1 MNILIR
7 ILSIA
12 LENKWRLVA
21 GYVSMIFSVLATLA
35 IPTLLGLAVD
45 EMLSDYVNRE
55 TLVWMAVIL
64 FVLCLLRGLFD
75 YGRIY
80 FTDTLSQMVTYK
92 LRNLLYDKWQ
102 NLSFAYHDQEHT
114 GDLMSRATADIESMR
129 RFINLG
135 MVRSLHILFM
145 IVVVAILMIR
155 IDLFLA
161 MVSLIFVPV
170 LIIRATTIIYKLR
183 LLWAKVQEVTGELIT
198 ILQEN
203 LSGIPVVKAFAAE
216 EYEKGKF
223 SVKAEELSDITFASN
238 KLEASNSSTTT
249 FFFTLGI
256 GIILY
261 FGGSRV
267 INGSLTIGQLTEFIF
282 LLNILNFP
290 IRMSAWII
298 NSYSRAI
305 PAGERVFEVIDSPS
319 PVIEKPGAKI
329 MERPSGDVHFS
340 NIKFGY
346 KDSDYVLD
354 GIDLSVKSGQV
365 TAILGAP
372 GSGKSSLVHLVSRFY
387 DPNKGSVLI
396 DGIDVN
402 SYTLASLRKNI
413 GIVAQDI
420 FLFAA
425 TIRQNISYGMEGAD
439 LSDIRAVS
447 EIAQLDD
454 YIQSLPDGYDTWVG
468 ERGATL
474 SGGQRQ
480 RLAIARTLLMDPPIL
495 VLDDSTSSVDVET
508 EFRIREAMRNVMK
521 NRTTFVIAHRLS
533 TVRDADY
540 IIVMDKG
547 KIIEEGNHETLYG
560 LGGAYKDIYDYQHDF
575 ESDVILDASLNP
587 ASPEEV

>member
-1 MNILIR
+1 MDILVR

-12 LENKWRLVA
+12 LENKWRLIA
-21 GYVSMIFSVLATLA
+21 GYVSMILSVLATLA
-35 IPTLLGLAVD
+35 IPKVLGLAVD
-45 EMLSDYVNRE
+45 EMLSTFVDRQ
-55 TLVWMAVIL
+55 TLLWMAILL

-80 FTDTLSQMVTYK
+80 CTDTLSQMVTYK

-102 NLSFAYHDQEHT
+102 NLSFAYHDNEHT

-145 IVVVAILMIR
+145 IIIVAILMIQ
-155 IDLFLA
+155 IDFFLA
-161 MVSLIFVPV
+161 TVSLIFVPV
-170 LIIRATTIIYKLR
+170 LIFRATTIIYKLR
-183 LLWAKVQEVTGELIT
+183 ILWAKVQEVTGELIT

-216 EYEKGKF
+216 EYEKRKF
-223 SVKAEELSDITFASN
+223 SQKAEQLADITFDSN

-261 FGGSRV
+261 FGGSKV
-267 INGSLTIGQLTEFIF
+267 INGTLTIGQLTEFIF

-305 PAGERVFEVIDSPS
+305 PAGERVFEVIDSPY
-319 PVIEKPGAKI
+319 PVSERLNATV
-329 MERPSGDVHFS
+329 MDRPSGEVHFS

-346 KDSDYVLD
+346 NRSDYVLD
-354 GIDLSVKSGQV
+354 GINLSVAPGQV

-372 GSGKSSLVHLVSRFY
+372 GSGKSSLVHLISRFY
-387 DPNKGSVLI
+387 DPTEGSVLI
-396 DGIDVN
+396 DGKNVN
-402 SYTLASLRKNI
+402 DYTLASLRKNI

-420 FLFAA
+420 FLFAS
-425 TIRQNISYGMEGAD
+425 TIKQNISYGMEGAD
-439 LSDIRAVS
+439 IAQIREVS
-447 EIAQLDD
+447 KIAQLDD
-454 YIQSLPDGYDTWVG
+454 HIQSLPEGYDTWVG

-508 EFRIREAMRNVMK
+508 EFRIRDAMRNVMK

-540 IIVMDKG
+540 IVVMDKG
-547 KIIEEGNHETLYG
+547 KIIEEGTHEALYG
-560 LGGAYKDIYDYQHDF
+560 LNGAYKDIYDYQHEF
-575 ESDVILDASLNP
+575 ESDVILDANLN
-587 ASPEEV
+587 SVSSEES

>member
-1 MNILIR
+1 MVILLR

-35 IPTLLGLAVD
+35 IPTILGLAVD
-45 EMLSDYVNRE
+45 EMLSDFVDRQ
-55 TLVWMAVIL
+55 TLVWMAVLL

-80 FTDTLSQMVTYK
+80 YTDTLSQMVTYK

-102 NLSFAYHDQEHT
+102 NLSFAYHDNEHT

-135 MVRSLHILFM
+135 MVRSLHIIFM
-145 IVVVAILMIR
+145 IIVVAILMMR

-161 MVSLIFVPV
+161 MVSLIFVPI

-183 LLWAKVQEVTGELIT
+183 ILWANVQEVTGQLIT

-216 EYEKGKF
+216 EYEKSKF
-223 SVKAEELSDITFASN
+223 SKKAEQLSDITFDSN

-261 FGGSRV
+261 FGGSKV
-267 INGSLTIGQLTEFIF
+267 INGTLTIGQLTEFIF

-319 PVIEKPGAKI
+319 PVVERPDAEI
-329 MERPSGDVHFS
+329 MQRPSGDVHFA
-340 NIKFGY
+340 NIQFGY
-346 KDSDYVLD
+346 TKSEYVLD

-372 GSGKSSLVHLVSRFY
+372 GSGKSTLVHLVSRFY
-387 DPNKGSVLI
+387 DPNLGSVLI
-396 DGIDVN
+396 DGIDIN
-402 SYTLASLRKNI
+402 NYTLASLRKNI

-425 TIRQNISYGMEGAD
+425 TIRQNISYGIEGAD
-439 LSDIRAVS
+439 LADIREVS
-447 EIAQLDD
+447 KIAQLDEH
-454 YIQSLPDGYDTWVG
+454 IQSLPDGYDTWVG

-495 VLDDSTSSVDVET
+495 VLDDSTSSVDVDT
-508 EFRIREAMRNVMK
+508 EFRIRKAMRNVMK

-547 KIIEEGNHETLYG
+547 RIIEEGNHETLYSLNG
-560 LGGAYKDIYDYQHDF
+560 EYKNIYDYQHDF
-575 ESDVILDASLNP
+575 ESDVILDANLNSV
-587 ASPEEV
+587 SPEEV

>member
-1 MNILIR
+1 M
-7 ILSIA
+7 
-12 LENKWRLVA
+12 
-21 GYVSMIFSVLATLA
+21 
-35 IPTLLGLAVD
+35 
-45 EMLSDYVNRE
+45 
-55 TLVWMAVIL
+55 
-64 FVLCLLRGLFD
+64 
-75 YGRIY
+75 
-80 FTDTLSQMVTYK
+80 
-92 LRNLLYDKWQ
+92 
-102 NLSFAYHDQEHT
+102 
-114 GDLMSRATADIESMR
+114 
-129 RFINLG
+129 
-135 MVRSLHILFM
+135 
-145 IVVVAILMIR
+145 
-155 IDLFLA
+155 
-161 MVSLIFVPV
+161 
-170 LIIRATTIIYKLR
+170 
-183 LLWAKVQEVTGELIT
+183 
-198 ILQEN
+198 
-203 LSGIPVVKAFAAE
+203 
-216 EYEKGKF
+216 
-223 SVKAEELSDITFASN
+223 
-238 KLEASNSSTTT
+238 
-249 FFFTLGI
+249 
-256 GIILY
+256 
-261 FGGSRV
+261 
-267 INGSLTIGQLTEFIF
+267 
-282 LLNILNFP
+282 
-290 IRMSAWII
+290 
-298 NSYSRAI
+298 
-305 PAGERVFEVIDSPS
+305 
-319 PVIEKPGAKI
+319 
-329 MERPSGDVHFS
+329 
-340 NIKFGY
+340 
-346 KDSDYVLD
+346 
-354 GIDLSVKSGQV
+354 
-365 TAILGAP
+365 
-372 GSGKSSLVHLVSRFY
+372 
-387 DPNKGSVLI
+387 I

-587 ASPEEV
+587 ASTEEV